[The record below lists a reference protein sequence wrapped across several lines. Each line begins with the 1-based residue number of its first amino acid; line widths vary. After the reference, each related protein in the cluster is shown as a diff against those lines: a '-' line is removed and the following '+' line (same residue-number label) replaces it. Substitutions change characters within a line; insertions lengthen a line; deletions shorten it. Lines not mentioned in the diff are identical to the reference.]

1 MDISDLIIIITAFFI
16 VFESICA
23 PLDLDCRT
31 WLKKS
36 AASLNVSVHS
46 FISSSTTDPFDF
58 QVQQSQDFLKIN
70 IGFINML
77 AHLLIAFFLD
87 TRASSTAEVCVTFIF
102 TSNYMCSSFAAKS
115 NSCHHSCQI

>member
-58 QVQQSQDFLKIN
+58 QV
-70 IGFINML
+70 
-77 AHLLIAFFLD
+77 
-87 TRASSTAEVCVTFIF
+87 
-102 TSNYMCSSFAAKS
+102 
-115 NSCHHSCQI
+115 